1 MLTAEDLFMKKL
13 INFCGKHRKLIYAI
27 LTIAVLLLLCFPIRD
42 TVFPTGAKK
51 TVSDYDPA
59 FLAEIVTQTPFF
71 FASFYWLYNVGQY
84 NVLGGAGKQFF
95 FLQIFSFAFLIA
107 FAVSGVMFW
116 LREIKGKQ
124 NFAIV
129 PLLCA
134 FLSHTLLC
142 FKYAIN
148 EDMTVKLSFFVSP
161 SFVVLIVL
169 ICLYTF
175 AVLFGKL
182 YPRMQPKIAE
192 TVTKVADKVKSH
204 KSKSERLEELERQNA
219 EMQKRLD
226 ELEKRD

>member
-1 MLTAEDLFMKKL
+1 MQKIIT
-13 INFCGKHRKLIYAI
+13 FCDKHRKLICAI

-51 TVSDYDPA
+51 TVSDHDPA
-59 FLAEIVTQTPFF
+59 FPAEKVVQTPFF
-71 FASFYWLYNVGQY
+71 FASFYWLYNAGQY
-84 NVLGGAGKQFF
+84 SVLSGAGTQFF

-107 FAVSGVMFW
+107 FAVSCVLFW

-148 EDMTVKLSFFVSP
+148 EDMTVKLSFFASP
-161 SFVVLIVL
+161 SFIILIVL
-169 ICLYTF
+169 LCLYAF

-182 YPRMQPKIAE
+182 YPRMQPKVAE
-192 TVTKVADKVKSH
+192 SVTKVKSH
-204 KSKSERLEELERQNA
+204 KTKAQRIKELERQNV

-226 ELEKRD
+226 ELEKKD

>member
-1 MLTAEDLFMKKL
+1 MNTL
-13 INFCGKHRKLIYAI
+13 INFCDKHRKLIGAI
-27 LTIAVLLLLCFPIRD
+27 LTIAIVLLLCFPIRD

-51 TVSDYDPA
+51 TVSDHDPA
-59 FLAEIVTQTPFF
+59 FPAEKIIQTPFF
-71 FASFYWLYNVGQY
+71 FASFYWFYNVSQY
-84 NVLGGAGKQFF
+84 SLLSGAGKQFF

-107 FAVSGVMFW
+107 FAVSCVMCW

-129 PLLCA
+129 PILCA
-134 FLSHTLLC
+134 FISHTLLC
-142 FKYAIN
+142 FKYVIN

-161 SFVVLIVL
+161 SFVVLIAL
-169 ICLYTF
+169 ICLYIF

-182 YPRMQPKIAE
+182 YPRMQPKVAE